1 MLMKEV
7 AWVTSQA
14 YSDDHHEVLDLL
26 ASGKMELES
35 LITARIPL
43 RNVVEDGIM
52 ALLDKKEDH
61 IKVIWPVGSRS
72 SDRDSRS
79 WSSPAWLDRLCSI
92 RGGMSNSDLH
102 P

>member
-14 YSDDHHEVLDLL
+14 YSDDHQEVLDLL
-26 ASGKMELES
+26 ASGKLELES

-72 SDRDSRS
+72 RLSVALDPGHTQHGLIVSLPWNLRRS
-79 WSSPAWLDRLCSI
+79 SA
-92 RGGMSNSDLH
+92 LH
-102 P
+102 L